1 MKTRIATLLIVLGI
15 FVGGSAF
22 ASKPVIASKAV
33 TSSVAKQLKE
43 EMKYPS
49 FAIDQQLQCCVV
61 VRIAIQEDG
70 TLDVIESNSMSKEL
84 EKHVIKTIDHIPQ
97 GLGLLFFGTR
107 PDFCG
112 RVFFFS

>member
-84 EKHVIKTIDHIPQ
+84 EKHVIKTVEKMEANGDLKNYAGQNVLIKVKFQLI
-97 GLGLLFFGTR
+97 
-107 PDFCG
+107 
-112 RVFFFS
+112 